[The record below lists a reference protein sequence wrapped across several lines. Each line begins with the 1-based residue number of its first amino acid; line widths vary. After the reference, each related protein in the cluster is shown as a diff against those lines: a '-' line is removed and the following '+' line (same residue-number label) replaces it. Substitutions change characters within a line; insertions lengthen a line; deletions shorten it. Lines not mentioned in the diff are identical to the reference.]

1 MKNIILSLLGL
12 AAATNAPAAVISQWD
27 FNTVPPDSGVGSGTL
42 TPSIGTGVASAVGGV
57 NAVFNTGS
65 PSDPAASGT
74 DNSGVS
80 ANTFPAQGTGSG
92 TAGVQFT
99 SSTVGFKDISVSFDL
114 RAGTAA
120 SRFYQ
125 LQITNDGLTYVN
137 VSAGTGQGATTPGTN
152 SVATISNTGSIQIN
166 ADSAVLNYGQGFSY
180 TLAGGSAS
188 ENNANFGFRVVSVFD
203 PAGGTQ
209 YVSSNA
215 GTALA
220 YLPSGAIRVDMVT
233 MSGSVIPEPTSLA
246 FLAMGS
252 IVALRRRRRE

>member
-1 MKNIILSLLGL
+1 MKNIILTLLVL

-27 FNTVPPDSGVGSGTL
+27 FNTIPPDSGVGTGTL
-42 TPSIGTGVASAVGGV
+42 TPSVGTGVASTVGGV
-57 NAVFNTGS
+57 STAFSGGS

-74 DNSGVS
+74 DNSGLV
-80 ANTFPAQGTGSG
+80 ATNFPAQSTGSG
-92 TAGVQFT
+92 TAGFQFT

-114 RAGTAA
+114 RAGVAA

-137 VSAGTGQGATTPGTN
+137 VSAGTGQGATNPSNN

-166 ADSAVLNYGQGFSY
+166 ANAAELNYGQGFSY
-180 TLAGGSAS
+180 TLAGGSAA

-203 PAGGTQ
+203 PASGTQ

-215 GTALA
+215 GTSGA
-220 YLPSGAIRVDMVT
+220 YLPTTAVRVDMVT
-233 MSGSVIPEPTSLA
+233 LSGSVIPEPTSLA